1 MIFNSK
7 IKRGLSIS
15 SSQLSWVEIDSSNQ
29 EKPEI
34 NISASASLSKGLIKP
49 FFAKGNIDNREA
61 LKSEIQ
67 KIIPDGCMT
76 GDIALSIPDHIAK
89 ISSLKFDNLPDSR
102 QEIEQL
108 ILWRMKKT
116 LPLSPD
122 AIKVDFI
129 SYKTSDGAFDVTAS
143 LASRTILREYEDIL
157 KELGLRPR
165 LVDIASINAL
175 RVFEAAIPKSS
186 LFVELSGSSLGMATI
201 DEGRLGF
208 FRSKDIEG
216 SPDNITLDKARSEKV
231 TREVASTLAYFQ
243 ATFPEKE
250 ISTICF
256 HSTIPG
262 SEEIISDL
270 EAGFEGKIINLSI
283 SDCISKKQT
292 EQTNID
298 EHLAPAIGGALRL

>member
-15 SSQLSWVEIDSSNQ
+15 SSRLSWVEIDSSNT

-34 NISASASLSKGLIKP
+34 NISTSASLSKGLIKP
-49 FFAKGNIDNREA
+49 FFAKGNIDNSEVI
-61 LKSEIQ
+61 KSEIQ
-67 KIIPDGCMT
+67 KIIPDRCMT

-89 ISSLKFDNLPDSR
+89 ISSLRFDDLPDSR

-143 LASRTILREYEDIL
+143 LASRAILREYEDIL

-186 LFVELSGSSLGMATI
+186 LFVELSESSLGMATI
-201 DEGRLGF
+201 DEGILGF
-208 FRSKDIEG
+208 FRSKEVEG
-216 SPDNITLDKARSEKV
+216 SSDKV
-231 TREVASTLAYFQ
+231 TSDKITREIGSTLAYLR

-298 EHLAPAIGGALRL
+298 EYLAPAIGGALRL

>member
-15 SSQLSWVEIDSSNQ
+15 ASQLSWVEIDSSNKN
-29 EKPEI
+29 KPELS
-34 NISASASLSKGLIKP
+34 ISASEILYKGLIKP
-49 FFAKGNIDNREA
+49 FFAKKNIDKREA

-89 ISSLKFDNLPDSR
+89 ITSLKFDDLPDSK

-116 LPLSPD
+116 LPIPAD
-122 AIKVDFI
+122 AIKLDFI
-129 SYKTSDGAFDVTAS
+129 SYKTSDGTFGITAS
-143 LASRTILREYEDIL
+143 LASRGILREYEDIL

-165 LVDIASINAL
+165 FVDIASLNAL
-175 RVFEAAIPKSS
+175 RVFEAAIPSSS
-186 LFVELSGSSLGMATI
+186 LFVELSENSLGMATV

-208 FRSKDIEG
+208 FRSKEVEG
-216 SPDNITLDKARSEKV
+216 SLDKVTSDKV
-231 TREVASTLAYFQ
+231 TREIASTLAYFR

-250 ISTICF
+250 IAKICF
-256 HSTIPG
+256 HS
-262 SEEIISDL
+262 SVLNSQEILKDL
-270 EAGFEGKIINLSI
+270 ESAFEGSIINLSI

-292 EQTNID
+292 EQVNLD